1 MCAKEDSTKNQIEQ
15 PKKEERFSP
24 NPTKAHQKTSKQV
37 CRSKLAPTGQLL
49 QLPNSTNGI
58 YAEHSHKKKSCN
70 LGKGIYDERAF
81 RDGSRALDGSL

>member
-49 QLPNSTNGI
+49 QLPNRKNKQTSLQEQT
-58 YAEHSHKKKSCN
+58 CP
-70 LGKGIYDERAF
+70 DRATVTT
-81 RDGSRALDGSL
+81 SQ